1 MRPLRGIFPCQ
12 GHLFK
17 ITLQI
22 AQLDVKQGIMKL
34 LRKILHPLF
43 ALIAIQLVWVLL
55 VIFWIYWFIGSNKAF
70 RKLAALYR
78 PELAG
83 RGIDWTVLVVGLA
96 LLLVILPG
104 VYIIFLYW
112 KRQADLVKQQ
122 KSFISQVTHE
132 LKSPLASIQLHL
144 ETIKLRNPPPDKLER
159 FIDTMLADTDRL
171 NNLINN
177 LLLAAKLEQRVR
189 AAHYPVIDF
198 SQLVAS
204 VMEKKR
210 GKLPEGGSIA
220 IKVEEGIK
228 AAIDTE
234 RMETV
239 LRNLFENACLYS
251 PASPEI
257 RVTLSRSGQKEC
269 LLIFQDNGKGIEAKD
284 LKKVFQM
291 FYRVRLTG
299 ESIRGTGLGLYI
311 VKSVVKDHG
320 GRVRIKSEGAG
331 KGTTFLIT
339 LPLAK

>member
-1 MRPLRGIFPCQ
+1 
-12 GHLFK
+12 
-17 ITLQI
+17 
-22 AQLDVKQGIMKL
+22 MKL
-34 LRKILHPLF
+34 LRKLLHPLF

-104 VYIIFLYW
+104 VYVIFLYW
-112 KRQADLVKQQ
+112 KRQSDLVNQQ
-122 KSFISQVTHE
+122 KNFMSQVTHE

-144 ETIKLRNPPPDKLER
+144 ETIKLRNPPPDKMER
-159 FIDTMLADTDRL
+159 FLDTMLADTDRL

-177 LLLAAKLEQRVR
+177 LLLAAKLEHRVR
-189 AAHYPVIDF
+189 AAQYPVIDF
-198 SQLVAS
+198 SQFINRI
-204 VMEKKR
+204 MELKR
-210 GKLPEGGSIA
+210 SKLPEGGSITSE
-220 IKVEEGIK
+220 VEEGIK

-239 LRNLFENACLYS
+239 IRNLFENACLYS

-257 RVTLSRSGQKEC
+257 RVTLTRSGQKNC
-269 LLIFQDNGKGIEAKD
+269 LLTFQDHGKGIDAKD
-284 LKKVFQM
+284 LKKIFLM
-291 FYRVRLTG
+291 FYRVRRSG
-299 ESIRGTGLGLYI
+299 ENIRGTGLGLYI
-311 VKSVVKDHG
+311 VKSVVRDHG
-320 GRVRIKSEGAG
+320 GKVRVKSEGAG

-339 LPLAK
+339 LPLVKG

>member
-1 MRPLRGIFPCQ
+1 
-12 GHLFK
+12 
-17 ITLQI
+17 
-22 AQLDVKQGIMKL
+22 MKL
-34 LRKILHPLF
+34 LRKLLHPLF

-83 RGIDWTVLVVGLA
+83 RGIDWTVLVIGLA

-104 VYIIFLYW
+104 VYVIFLYW
-112 KRQADLVKQQ
+112 KRQSDLVNQQ
-122 KSFISQVTHE
+122 KNFMSQVTHE

-144 ETIKLRNPPPDKLER
+144 ETIKLRNPPSDKMER
-159 FIDTMLADTDRL
+159 FLDTMLADTDRL

-177 LLLAAKLEQRVR
+177 LLLAAKLEHRVR
-189 AAHYPVIDF
+189 ASQYPVIDF
-198 SQLVAS
+198 SQLVARI
-204 VMEKKR
+204 MEQKR
-210 GKLPEGGSIA
+210 SKLPEGGSITSD
-220 IKVEEGIK
+220 VEEGIK

-251 PASPEI
+251 LASPEI
-257 RVTLSRSGQKEC
+257 RVTLTRSGQKNC
-269 LLIFQDNGKGIEAKD
+269 LLTFQDHGKGIEAKD

-291 FYRVRLTG
+291 FYRVRRSG
-299 ESIRGTGLGLYI
+299 ENIRGTGLGLYI
-311 VKSVVKDHG
+311 VKSVVRDHG
-320 GRVRIKSEGAG
+320 GKVRVKSEGAG

-339 LPLAK
+339 LPVAR